1 MLKFYVDEQSVILKT
16 NINVA
21 SDTIDFVELN
31 FSFSDSWEGY
41 AKTVQ
46 FTQKTNTY
54 SIVLG
59 IDETNCYLP
68 SRITD
73 GLCRISVFG
82 VKDGSRRATSIPYQL
97 RVKRSGYIEDT
108 VTPQPKDLTIIE
120 QLIEKTSDVE
130 HFENIVDALDTKVDE
145 VSDRVG
151 GIETN
156 ITNINNKITLDEQL
170 IDANAMKINEMVG
183 SIADAKTDIRYLL
196 EQNLARMEE
205 IAELIVENDDQGKR
219 IADLEEHLKF
229 IVDFS
234 DPIPMFRALK
244 TWQGVSVD
252 EFANPDEQT
261 LRVALFL
268 YENRID
274 FNAGRYN
281 YDFMPAPEDLTKEW
295 LNKNI
300 EVRCYLEAGTATR
313 EELSQV
319 NYTAYPVFTE
329 DSISGNHVVGTIAM
343 FITSMPQ
350 EVGGK
355 TFKPRFGLFY
365 KDETKPKA
373 VELMAFSAEDDRPDA
388 EDSDVEVIKITGPKE
403 D

>member
-68 SRITD
+68 SKITD

-130 HFENIVDALDTKVDE
+130 HFENIVNALDTKVEGIDTKVDE
-145 VSDRVG
+145 VSDKVD
-151 GIETN
+151 GIEAN

-205 IAELIVENDDQGKR
+205 IAELIVENEDQGKR

-234 DPIPMFRALK
+234 DPIPMFKALK
-244 TWQGVSVD
+244 DWQNNKVD
-252 EFANPDEQT
+252 EFVHPDEQV
-261 LRVALFL
+261 LKAALFL
-268 YENRID
+268 YEDRID
-274 FNAGRYN
+274 FNAGRYA
-281 YDFMPAPEDLTKEW
+281 YDFMPAPEDLTEEW
-295 LNKNI
+295 LDNNLEI
-300 EVRCYLEAGTATR
+300 RCYLEAGTATR

-319 NYTAYPVFTE
+319 NFSAYPVFT
-329 DSISGNHVVGTIAM
+329 DSSISGNHVVGTIAM

-350 EVGGK
+350 EVAGK
-355 TFKPRFGLFY
+355 TFKPRFSIRMKQSLRQ
-365 KDETKPKA
+365 
-373 VELMAFSAEDDRPDA
+373 LN
-388 EDSDVEVIKITGPKE
+388 
-403 D
+403 